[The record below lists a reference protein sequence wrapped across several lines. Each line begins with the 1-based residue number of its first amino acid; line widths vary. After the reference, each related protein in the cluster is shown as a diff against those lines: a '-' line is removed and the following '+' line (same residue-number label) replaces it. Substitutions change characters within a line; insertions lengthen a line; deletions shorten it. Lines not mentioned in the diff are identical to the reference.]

1 MKSSNLKALWPTWLP
16 YPSAW
21 IEALI
26 LAAMMIPLGYSLL
39 QSAVIATGAALIT
52 NNLGITFF
60 FLVIGYILPFVGF
73 AYIHS
78 YLWGN
83 SPDSWPKSL
92 PAPRSIFEGFYGLSS
107 NFIATLG
114 ALTVL
119 LFIMNPERTY
129 TEEAIEVFSAISGTF
144 WLIIAA
150 YLCQAKRWIWK
161 GMELELRKK
170 QSYRP

>member
-1 MKSSNLKALWPTWLP
+1 MKSSNLKSFWPTWLP

-26 LAAMMIPLGYSLL
+26 LAAMMIPLGYSL
-39 QSAVIATGAALIT
+39 QQFVVIATGAALIT

-83 SPDSWPKSL
+83 SPDTWPKSL
-92 PAPRSIFEGFYGLSS
+92 PAPRSIFESFYALSS
-107 NFIATLG
+107 NFIATL
-114 ALTVL
+114 AAVTVL
-119 LFIMNPERTY
+119 LFIINPEKNY
-129 TEEAIEVFSAISGTF
+129 TKEGLEVLSAIAGTL
-144 WLIIAA
+144 WLIVAA
-150 YLCQAKRWIWK
+150 YLCQVKRWIWK